1 MRKGEK
7 RRDRRE
13 KKRQERMMRKTGQVN
28 MRMEIMMKVDNEDI
42 FDFALIC
49 HSKWEVK
56 YR

>member
-1 MRKGEK
+1 
-7 RRDRRE
+7 
-13 KKRQERMMRKTGQVN
+13 MRKTGQVN
-28 MRMEIMMKVDNEDI
+28 MRREIMMKVDNEDI